1 MNVGAIRLRDGRSM
15 RASPPVGGPVVRASP
30 SAGGPTARASPWTEG
45 PTWLRTGWSRAVF
58 TVGASAVVG
67 VAAGLGPKY
76 AVAALFGVALVVIV
90 LARPVIGA
98 YTLVAVAPPVSGL
111 RAGLPAPQFRLSEV
125 LIASVGVLLLLIARP
140 GQTPRWRAFDWLAL
154 GYAVANAVLGAGDLL
169 ARGSPISISDAD
181 KLLGPMQFFL
191 LYRAVLAT
199 LTTQRQRQA
208 ALRLLLFASV
218 PVSLLAILQEIH
230 APGFVNL
237 LANITDSQAF
247 STNVGVARATGP
259 FALWHDLGSYLFVIV
274 MLGVALLINQSWQ
287 VIKPR
292 TLAAIVVL
300 AGIALVCT
308 VSLTPIAGTAVGVL
322 VLAVT
327 ARPRKQWVARI
338 AGLIVLLGA
347 AFEPILANRF
357 HEQFALQAPIK
368 QIPYLPQNL
377 NFRIT
382 VWTTEFFPVIAKHLT
397 TGYGPDFPPG
407 LAFSYTESIYV
418 TILLRGG
425 LLLLFLYAG
434 LMLALAL
441 QARDLRKHPE
451 VERRAIAQVL
461 LVVIV
466 LVVFMQMTTNY
477 FVNAGFPFL
486 FWVLA
491 ALLMSGTGNRGRRH
505 WTPPSYFVPR
515 QHRWRPPRPPPGLPH
530 SQVERFLGTDPAG
543 REPPAASPPPE
554 STQPGATEEH
564 GHLRG
569 VGTVLRGF
577 AVLSAATVLIRLI
590 GFVAVTLFARKA
602 GPQTF
607 GTYAFAVALAGFV
620 VGAPTNFGIGTLGT
634 RKIAR
639 DPSSAGK
646 VVGEALAVQAI
657 IAAFAVALLVALVPL
672 LSSNAELVAVTPLV
686 ALYYVAYSM
695 TVDWA
700 LQGLQRLR
708 AVAVARLAGQVLFG
722 IVTPLVLVSGS
733 AGAVRYAAVFA
744 AGAILTAI
752 VAFAMVRRA
761 VGPIRVSWSIVPLWD
776 LAKRAAPLG
785 FSLVMLQIYW
795 SMDQVLL
802 GLLTDKEQV
811 GQYAAAAKLPVVLSG
826 FIQIWVSAVYPHAS
840 KLFTHDRDVLRRQL
854 GSFTSLS
861 IVVALPLAAGSA
873 ILDTPI
879 ITGLFGPAYSQAGP
893 TFAILMAASA
903 IVVVAIN
910 FTSLAMA
917 VDQERT
923 FALSVTIASVAN
935 VLLNLLLIPLYG
947 PVGAAISTVVA
958 ESVVFIICAH
968 RVIARI
974 GRPPLAA
981 RRIAGAVVA
990 TAVMSGA
997 LLAMPSSTSVWLRI
1011 AAGGAVFLV
1020 VAAAC
1025 GAVRREDLALLRHG
1039 V

>member
-1 MNVGAIRLRDGRSM
+1 MNVSATRLRDGR
-15 RASPPVGGPVVRASP
+15 RVRASP
-30 SAGGPTARASPWTEG
+30 SADGRTAQASPSTGGRTVRSSSWTDG
-45 PTWLRTGWSRAVF
+45 PTWLRTGWSRVVF

-67 VAAGLGPKY
+67 IAAGLGPKY
-76 AVAALFGVALVVIV
+76 AVAALFGVAIVVLV
-90 LARPVIGA
+90 LARPVIAA
-98 YTLVAVAPPVSGL
+98 YTLVTVVAPVSGL
-111 RAGLPAPQFRLSEV
+111 RAGLPVPQFRLSEM

-140 GQTPRWRAFDWLAL
+140 GQTPRWTAFDWLAL
-154 GYAVANAVLGAGDLL
+154 GYAVANAVLGAADLL
-169 ARGSPISISDAD
+169 SRGSPISLGTAD

-191 LYRAVLAT
+191 LYRAVLTT
-199 LTTQRQRQA
+199 LTTRRQRQT
-208 ALRLLLFASV
+208 ALRLIIFASV
-218 PVSLLAILQEIH
+218 PVSVLAILQEIH
-230 APGFVNL
+230 APGIVNL

-247 STNVGVARATGP
+247 ATNTGVARATGP

-274 MLGVALLINQSWQ
+274 MLGVALMINQTWQ
-287 VIKPR
+287 VIKPKV
-292 TLAAIVVL
+292 LAVIVVL
-300 AGIALVCT
+300 AGVALVCT

-322 VLAVT
+322 VLALT
-327 ARPRKQWVARI
+327 ARPRRQWVARI

-347 AFEPILANRF
+347 AFEPILDSRLTQ
-357 HEQFALQAPIK
+357 QFTLQAPVK
-368 QIPYLPQNL
+368 TIPYLPQNL

-382 VWTTEFFPVIAKHLT
+382 VWTTEFLPVIGKHLT

-407 LAFSYTESIYV
+407 LAFSYTESVYV

-425 LLLLFLYAG
+425 LPLLLLYAG
-434 LMLALAL
+434 LMVVIALR
-441 QARDLRKHPE
+441 ARGLRNNAE

-461 LVVIV
+461 LVVVV
-466 LVVFMQMTTNY
+466 LIVFMQLTTNY

-491 ALLMSGTGNRGRRH
+491 ALLTTGTASRGRRR
-505 WTPPSYFVPR
+505 WTPPSYFIPR
-515 QHRWRPPRPPPGLPH
+515 QHRWRPPGPPPGFPRWG
-530 SQVERFLGTDPAG
+530 VDRGRLGT
-543 REPPAASPPPE
+543 PE
-554 STQPGATEEH
+554 STAPDATAQH

-602 GPQTF
+602 GPETF

-639 DPSSAGK
+639 DPSRAGK

-657 IAAFAVALLVALVPL
+657 IAAFAVVLLVALVPL
-672 LSSNAELVAVTPLV
+672 LSSNSEMVEVTPFV

-722 IVTPLVLVSGS
+722 IVVPLVLVSGTV
-733 AGAVRYAAVFA
+733 GAVRYAGAFA
-744 AGAILTAI
+744 AGATLTAI

-761 VGPIRVSWSIVPLWD
+761 VGPITISWSIAPLLD

-802 GLLTDKEQV
+802 GLLTNKAQV

-840 KLFTHDRDVLRRQL
+840 KLFRRDPDALRRQL
-854 GSFTSLS
+854 GGFTSLS
-861 IVVALPLAAGSA
+861 IVAALPLAAGSA
-873 ILDTPI
+873 LLAAPI
-879 ITGLFGPAYSQAGP
+879 VTGLFGSAYSQAGP
-893 TFAILMAASA
+893 SFAILMAASA

-910 FTSLAMA
+910 YTSLAMA
-917 VDQERT
+917 VDEERI
-923 FALSVTIASVAN
+923 FALAVTIAAVVN
-935 VLLNLLLIPLYG
+935 VLLNLVLIPHYG
-947 PVGAAISTVVA
+947 AVGASIATVVA
-958 ESVVFIICAH
+958 ESLVFLMCARRVV
-968 RVIARI
+968 ARI
-974 GRPPLAA
+974 GRPPLAG
-981 RRIAGAVVA
+981 RRIVGAVAA
-990 TAVMSGA
+990 TVVMSA
-997 LLAMPSSTSVWLRI
+997 VILAMPSSISVWLRI
-1011 AAGGAVFLV
+1011 GAGGAVFLI

-1025 GAVRREDLALLRHG
+1025 GAVRREDLALVRG

>member
-1 MNVGAIRLRDGRSM
+1 MNGSATRLRDGR
-15 RASPPVGGPVVRASP
+15 RLRASP
-30 SAGGPTARASPWTEG
+30 SADERTVPASLPADERTVRASSWTDGPTL
-45 PTWLRTGWSRAVF
+45 LRTGWSRAVF
-58 TVGASAVVG
+58 TVGASVVVG
-67 VAAGLGPKY
+67 VAAGFGPKY
-76 AVAALFGVALVVIV
+76 AVAALFGVAVVIIV

-98 YTLVAVAPPVSGL
+98 YTLVALVPALSGL
-111 RAGLPAPQFRLSEV
+111 RAGLPVPQFRPSEV
-125 LIASVGVLLLLIARP
+125 LIASIGLLLLLIARP
-140 GQTPRWRAFDWLAL
+140 GQTPRWRAFDWLAFA
-154 GYAVANAVLGAGDLL
+154 YAVATAVLGAGDLL
-169 ARGSPISISDAD
+169 ARGSPISVGTAD
-181 KLLGPMQFFL
+181 KLLGPLQFFL

-199 LTTQRQRQA
+199 LTTKRQRQA
-208 ALRLLLFASV
+208 ALRVMLYASV

-230 APGFVNL
+230 APGIVNF

-247 STNVGVARATGP
+247 ATNVGVARATGP
-259 FALWHDLGSYLFVIV
+259 FSLWHDLGSYLFVIV

-292 TLAAIVVL
+292 MLAAIVVL

-322 VLAVT
+322 VLALT
-327 ARPRKQWVARI
+327 ARPRRRWLARI
-338 AGLIVLLGA
+338 AGLIVLIGV
-347 AFEPILANRF
+347 AFEPILASRL
-357 HEQFALQAPIK
+357 HQQFTLMATVK

-382 VWTTEFFPVIAKHLT
+382 VWTTEFLPVIAKHLT

-407 LAFSYTESIYV
+407 LAFSYTESVYV

-425 LLLLFLYAG
+425 LPLLFLYAG
-434 LMLALAL
+434 LLLALYL
-441 QARDLRKHPE
+441 QARDLRNHPE
-451 VERRAIAQVL
+451 VERRAIAHVL

-466 LVVFMQMTTNY
+466 LILFMQITTNY

-486 FWVLA
+486 FWILA
-491 ALLMSGTGNRGRRH
+491 ALLTSGTESRRRRRY
-505 WTPPSYFVPR
+505 WTPPTNFVPR
-515 QHRWRPPRPPPGLPH
+515 QYRPPPGPPAGLPH
-530 SQVERFLGTDPAG
+530 PQPDDGLLGTDLAG
-543 REPPAASPPPE
+543 RELPLVPVPPE
-554 STQPGATEEH
+554 SSPDATAQGGDH
-564 GHLRG
+564 RG

-590 GFVAVTLFARKA
+590 GFVAVALFARKA
-602 GPQTF
+602 GPETF

-634 RKIAR
+634 REIAR
-639 DPSSAGK
+639 DPPAAGK
-646 VVGEALAVQAI
+646 VVGQALAVQAI
-657 IAAFAVALLVALVPL
+657 IAVFAVALLVTLVPL
-672 LSSNAELVAVTPLV
+672 LSSNAEMVAVTPLV

-722 IVTPLVLVSGS
+722 IGVPLVLVSGS
-733 AGAVRYAAVFA
+733 PGAVRYAAVFV
-744 AGAILTAI
+744 AGATLTAV

-761 VGPIRVSWSIVPLWD
+761 VGPIRVSWAIGPLWD

-785 FSLVMLQIYW
+785 FSLVMLQLYW

-802 GLLTDKEQV
+802 GLLTNKAEV
-811 GQYAAAAKLPVVLSG
+811 AQYAVAAKLPVVLSG

-840 KLFTHDRDVLRRQL
+840 KLFKRDPDALRRQL
-854 GSFTSLS
+854 GSFTSIS
-861 IVVALPLAAGSA
+861 VVVALPLAAGSA
-873 ILDTPI
+873 ILGTPI
-879 ITGLFGPAYSQAGP
+879 ITALFGPAYSQAGT

-923 FALSVTIASVAN
+923 FALAVTIAAVIN
-935 VLLNLLLIPLYG
+935 VLLNLLLIPFYG
-947 PVGAAISTVVA
+947 AVGAAIATVVA
-958 ESVVFIICAH
+958 ESLVFVICAR
-968 RVIARI
+968 RVVARI
-974 GRPPLAA
+974 GRPPLAG
-981 RRIAGAVVA
+981 RRIAGAVAA
-990 TAVMSGA
+990 TVVMSA
-997 LLAMPSSTSVWLRI
+997 AVLAMPSSISVWLRI
-1011 AAGGAVFLV
+1011 AAGAAVFLL

-1025 GAVRREDLALLRHG
+1025 GAVRREDLALVRAG

>member
-1 MNVGAIRLRDGRSM
+1 
-15 RASPPVGGPVVRASP
+15 
-30 SAGGPTARASPWTEG
+30 
-45 PTWLRTGWSRAVF
+45 VF
-58 TVGASAVVG
+58 TVAASAVAGIATGLGTKYALAALLG
-67 VAAGLGPKY
+67 VA
-76 AVAALFGVALVVIV
+76 VFVIV

-98 YTLVAVAPPVSGL
+98 YTLVAVVPPVSGL
-111 RAGLPAPQFRLSEV
+111 RAGLPVPQFRLSEV
-125 LIASVGVLLLLIARP
+125 LIASVGLLLLLIARP

-154 GYAVANAVLGAGDLL
+154 GYAVANAVLGAADLL
-169 ARGSPISISDAD
+169 TRGVPVSIGTAD

-191 LYRAVLAT
+191 LYRAVLTT
-199 LTTQRQRQA
+199 LTTQRQRQV
-208 ALRLLLFASV
+208 ALRLMLFASV
-218 PVSLLAILQEIH
+218 PVSLLAILQETH
-230 APGFVNL
+230 APGVVNL
-237 LANITDSQAF
+237 LISMTDSQLF
-247 STNVGVARATGP
+247 STNVGVSRATGP

-287 VIKPR
+287 VVKPR
-292 TLAAIVVL
+292 MLAVIVVL
-300 AGIALVCT
+300 AGIALLCT
-308 VSLTPIAGTAVGVL
+308 VSFTPIAGTAAGVL

-347 AFEPILANRF
+347 AFGPILESRF
-357 HEQFALQAPIK
+357 HQQFGLQAPVK
-368 QIPYLPQNL
+368 QIPYLPQNFD
-377 NFRIT
+377 FRIT
-382 VWTTEFFPVIAKHLT
+382 VWTTEFLPVIAKHLI

-425 LLLLFLYAG
+425 LPLLFLYAG

-441 QARDLRKHPE
+441 QARDLRNHPDA
-451 VERRAIAQVL
+451 ERRAIARVL
-461 LVVIV
+461 FVVIV
-466 LVVFMQMTTNY
+466 LIVVMQTITNY

-491 ALLMSGTGNRGRRH
+491 ALLTAGTGSRARRH
-505 WTPPSYFVPR
+505 WTPPGYFVPNR
-515 QHRWRPPRPPPGLPH
+515 YRWPPPGPPARLPP
-530 SQVERFLGTDPAG
+530 SQADAGSLGTELAGQLPAVPL
-543 REPPAASPPPE
+543 R
-554 STQPGATEEH
+554 PGATEAVSSLPDATAQH
-564 GHLRG
+564 GHLG
-569 VGTVLRGF
+569 GIGTVLRGF

-620 VGAPTNFGIGTLGT
+620 VGTPTNFGIGTLGT

-639 DPSSAGK
+639 DPATARK

-672 LSSNAELVAVTPLV
+672 LSSNGELVAVTPFV

-700 LQGLQRLR
+700 LQGLQRLK

-722 IVTPLVLVSGS
+722 IVTPLILISGS

-761 VGPIRVSWSIVPLWD
+761 VGPIKLSWSTASLWD

-785 FSLVMLQIYW
+785 FSLVMLQIYY

-802 GLLTDKEQV
+802 GLLNDKAEV

-826 FIQIWVSAVYPHAS
+826 FIQIWVSAMYPHAS
-840 KLFTHDRDVLRRQL
+840 KLFTHDPDRLRRQL
-854 GSFTSLS
+854 GSFTSVS
-861 IVVALPLAAGSA
+861 VVLALPLAAGSA
-873 ILDTPI
+873 IVGTQV
-879 ITGLFGPAYSQAGP
+879 ITSLFGPAYSQAGT

-903 IVVVAIN
+903 IVVVAN
-910 FTSLAMA
+910 NYTSLAMA
-917 VDQERT
+917 VDMERT
-923 FALSVTIASVAN
+923 FALSVTIASVIN

-947 PVGAAISTVVA
+947 AVGAAIATVVA
-958 ESVVFIICAH
+958 ESVVFLICAH
-968 RVIARI
+968 RVVARI

-981 RRIAGAVVA
+981 RRIAGAIVA
-990 TAVMSGA
+990 TVVMSAA
-997 LLAMPSSTSVWLRI
+997 LLAMPSGTSVWLRI
-1011 AAGGAVFLV
+1011 AAGVAVFLV

-1025 GAVRREDLALLRHG
+1025 GAVRREDLALLRRG
-1039 V
+1039 A

>member
-1 MNVGAIRLRDGRSM
+1 M
-15 RASPPVGGPVVRASP
+15 
-30 SAGGPTARASPWTEG
+30 
-45 PTWLRTGWSRAVF
+45 
-58 TVGASAVVG
+58 GASAVVG
-67 VAAGLGPKY
+67 IAVGLGPKY
-76 AVAALFGVALVVIV
+76 AVAALFGVAVIVVV

-98 YTLVAVAPPVSGL
+98 YALVAAVPPVSGL
-111 RAGLPAPQFRLSEV
+111 RAGLPVPQFRLSEI
-125 LIASVGVLLLLIARP
+125 LIVSVGLLLLLIARP

-154 GYAVANAVLGAGDLL
+154 GYAVANAGLGAAALL
-169 ARGSPISISDAD
+169 SRGSPITIGTAD
-181 KLLGPMQFFL
+181 KLFGPLQFFL
-191 LYRAVLAT
+191 LYRAVLTT

-208 ALRLLLFASV
+208 ALRLLFFASV
-218 PVSLLAILQEIH
+218 PVSLLAILQEMH
-230 APGFVNL
+230 APGVVNL

-247 STNVGVARATGP
+247 PTNVGVARATGP

-292 TLAAIVVL
+292 MLAAIVVL

-308 VSLTPIAGTAVGVL
+308 VSATPIAGTAVGVL
-322 VLAVT
+322 ALAVT
-327 ARPRKQWVARI
+327 ARPRKQWLTRV
-338 AGLIVLLGA
+338 AGLTVVLGA
-347 AFEPILANRF
+347 AFGPILDSRF
-357 HEQFALQAPIK
+357 QQQFALQAPIK
-368 QIPYLPQNL
+368 QLPYLPQNFD
-377 NFRIT
+377 FRIT
-382 VWTTEFFPVIAKHLT
+382 VWTTEFLPVIAKHLT
-397 TGYGPDFPPG
+397 IGYGPVFPPG
-407 LAFSYTESIYV
+407 LAFSYTESVYV
-418 TILLRGG
+418 TLLLRGG
-425 LLLLFLYAG
+425 LPLLFLYAG

-441 QARDLRKHPE
+441 QARHLRNNPDA
-451 VERRAIAQVL
+451 ERRAIARVL
-461 LVVIV
+461 FVVIV

-486 FWVLA
+486 FWILA
-491 ALLMSGTGNRGRRH
+491 ALLMSGTVSRGRRQ
-505 WTPPSYFVPR
+505 WAPPSSFFPKQPLVSA
-515 QHRWRPPRPPPGLPH
+515 PPD
-530 SQVERFLGTDPAG
+530 GTA
-543 REPPAASPPPE
+543 
-554 STQPGATEEH
+554 QY

-577 AVLSAATVLIRLI
+577 AVLSTATVLIRLI

-602 GPQTF
+602 GPETF

-620 VGAPTNFGIGTLGT
+620 VGAPTNFGIGILGT
-634 RKIAR
+634 REIAR
-639 DPSSAGK
+639 DPSAAGK

-672 LSSNAELVAVTPLV
+672 LSSNGELVAVTPLV

-733 AGAVRYAAVFA
+733 AGAVRYAAVFT
-744 AGAILTAI
+744 AGAMLTAI

-761 VGPIRVSWSIVPLWD
+761 VGPIRVSWSIGPLWN

-802 GLLTDKEQV
+802 GFLTDKAEV

-826 FIQIWVSAVYPHAS
+826 FIAIWISAVYPHAS
-840 KLFTHDRDVLRRQL
+840 KLFKHDPDALRRQL
-854 GSFTSLS
+854 GGFTSLS

-873 ILDTPI
+873 ILGTAV
-879 ITGLFGPAYSQAGP
+879 ITGLFGPAYSRAGP

-910 FTSLAMA
+910 YTSLAMA

-923 FALSVTIASVAN
+923 FALSVTIASVVN
-935 VLLNLLLIPLYG
+935 VLLNLLLIPPYG

-958 ESVVFIICAH
+958 ESVVFLMCAR
-968 RVIARI
+968 RVVARI
-974 GRPPLAA
+974 GKPPLAG
-981 RRIAGAVVA
+981 RRIAGAVAA
-990 TAVMSGA
+990 TVVMSAA

-1011 AAGGAVFLV
+1011 AAGGAVFLA

-1025 GAVRREDLALLRHG
+1025 GVAHREDLVLLRRG